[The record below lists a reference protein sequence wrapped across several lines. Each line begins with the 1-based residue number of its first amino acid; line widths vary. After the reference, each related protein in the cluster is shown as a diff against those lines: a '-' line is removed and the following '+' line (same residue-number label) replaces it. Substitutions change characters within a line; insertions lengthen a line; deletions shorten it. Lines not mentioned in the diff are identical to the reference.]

1 MPTIDHPTLGRV
13 AYSTSG
19 EGPTALVL
27 LHGWAGSGSYFDLLI
42 SHLDPDLV
50 HCASPDLPGHG
61 SSAEPSAPYSLDRIA
76 DATIAVA
83 DAVGADTFV
92 LLGFSMSA
100 KFAQYVT
107 LRHPDRV
114 LGQVLVAGCPT
125 GRLPLPADLIA
136 DWCGR
141 AGDADRLLEVVLS
154 CATRPIPRPVLD
166 AVGRAGAR
174 VTRQVLQETVELC
187 APSDF
192 SAEVEGSS
200 LPTLVVGGADD
211 WLFTPDTLRDG
222 VAAPLGN
229 AELQILD
236 CGHEVPTEAPEELA
250 RLITR
255 FVPDVRRTGAGSAAA
270 TARRGG

>member
-1 MPTIDHPTLGRV
+1 MPTIDHPTLGRI

-27 LHGWAGSGSYFDLLI
+27 MHGWAGSGSYFDLLI

-50 HCASPDLPGHG
+50 YCVSLDLPGHG
-61 SSAEPSAPYSLDRIA
+61 SSAEPTAPYSLDQIT

-100 KFAQYVT
+100 KFAQHVS

-125 GRLPLPADLIA
+125 GRLPLPAELIE
-136 DWCGR
+136 DWCAR
-141 AGDADRLLEVVLS
+141 AGDPERLLEVVLS
-154 CATRPIPRPVLD
+154 CATRPIPGPVLD
-166 AVGRAGAR
+166 AVGRAAGH
-174 VTRQVLQETVELC
+174 VSRQVLQETVDLC
-187 APSDF
+187 AASDF
-192 SAEVEGSS
+192 SAEVAGSP
-200 LPTLVVGGADD
+200 LPTLVVGGTDD
-211 WLFTPDTLRDG
+211 WLFTPETLREG
-222 VAAPLGN
+222 VVGPLGG
-229 AELQILD
+229 AELQLLD

-255 FVPDVRRTGAGSAAA
+255 FVTEVRRTDRSAPSP
-270 TARRGG
+270 ARRGG